1 MALPCQA
8 TPLCPPARRSD
19 PKLLREQLLEM
30 LDLERAGKMN
40 TTLRLRK
47 KALQMAYD
55 TAIKLAMVRMTGAK
69 EGRAALPRRHQA

>member
-1 MALPCQA
+1 
-8 TPLCPPARRSD
+8 
-19 PKLLREQLLEM
+19 M

-40 TTLRLRK
+40 PTLRLRK

-69 EGRAALPRRHQA
+69 EGGAALPRRHQA